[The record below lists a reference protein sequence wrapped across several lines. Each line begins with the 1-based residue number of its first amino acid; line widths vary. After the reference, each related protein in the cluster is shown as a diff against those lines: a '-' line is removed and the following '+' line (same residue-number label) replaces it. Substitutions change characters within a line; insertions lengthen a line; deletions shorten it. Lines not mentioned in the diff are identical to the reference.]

1 MEGERK
7 GWQSR
12 SLLISA
18 STYQVWHVTISR
30 TLVLSYGVFRVEFRL
45 EGAVDRTTTV
55 SPGCEMRVPKE
66 KKNWCYKT
74 GRWWLIAVGRRR
86 ASLEQLERATQTRA
100 SSDGCRYPTRLRLP
114 TTG

>member
-45 EGAVDRTTTV
+45 EGAVDRTTKV